1 MEWTLER
8 LNQFVAVAECGSM
21 TQAARRLG
29 RAQSAVSMAMGLLE
43 ADLGVAL
50 FSRAG
55 RSVQLTPAGS
65 VMLLE
70 ARALLHQ
77 AQALELR
84 ARALATGQTATL
96 CMALDEA
103 LPYPPIARLLRELAL
118 HYPALELT
126 VLNGTAAEVAL
137 AVQSQRAQLGFQFD
151 RGVVG
156 GQFAQCAVA
165 SVPQMVCVAHDHPLA
180 RQPRVNRQA
189 LAAQRQ
195 LVMCIEGV
203 EELVFSPRVWRSD
216 SFYVLADMV
225 ADGLGWAIL
234 PRNII
239 EYGEGLSRLTVLHC
253 PELLLPPLAVRMLT
267 LQGAVLD
274 ATAQW
279 IQQRMAEVLM
289 PDDQGLAP

>member
-84 ARALATGQTATL
+84 ARALAGQTATL

-103 LPYPPIARLLRELAL
+103 LPYPPIARLLRELAQ

-151 RGVVG
+151 RGGRRTVCP
-156 GQFAQCAVA
+156 APVA

-180 RQPRVNRQA
+180 RQSRVSRQA

-203 EELVFSPRVWRSD
+203 EELVSPACGARTAFMCWPTWWPM
-216 SFYVLADMV
+216 A
-225 ADGLGWAIL
+225 WAG
-234 PRNII
+234 PSCRATSSSTVR
-239 EYGEGLSRLTVLHC
+239 GSR
-253 PELLLPPLAVRMLT
+253 A
-267 LQGAVLD
+267 
-274 ATAQW
+274 
-279 IQQRMAEVLM
+279 
-289 PDDQGLAP
+289 